1 MSVLAPAMSSPEAA
15 GGRRALLERLHDWVV
30 TVDHKRLGIMYVVA
44 GLGFLVIAGAE
55 ASMMRLQ
62 LAWPGLHIVSPETF
76 NRLFTMHG
84 TTMVFLFGIPIVFGF
99 GNYLVPLM
107 IGARDLAFPRLN
119 AFGFWAFLFGGLLL
133 HFSVIGGDGLY
144 GAGSAPVVGWFA
156 YAPLTGRAFTP
167 GNATDYW
174 NLSILVTGFGT
185 IATAVNLLTTTL
197 TMRGPGMTLGRLPIF
212 VWVMLTV
219 SGMTL
224 VILPPLSA
232 AQIMLLLD
240 RYLGAHFFD
249 TQAGGSAVMWQH
261 FFWFFGHPEV
271 YVLMLPGFGFVSE
284 IIPVFSRKVIFGY
297 ATIVAATV
305 SIGAVSLSVW
315 AHHMFTVGMG
325 APLNSLFALSTM
337 LISVPTGIKIFNWL
351 ATMYGGSLRFDTP
364 MLFSCAFLFQFLCAG
379 LTGIMLS
386 VAPFNWQL
394 TDTYFVVA
402 HFHFVLVGS
411 LLFTIFAAIY
421 YWFPKV
427 TGRMLS
433 ERLGRWNFW
442 LLVVGF
448 NVTFVTMH
456 FPGILGMP
464 RRIYTY
470 QADRGWDI
478 WNLVTS
484 LGVPLQIAAVLIFVV
499 NVIVSLR
506 SGRRAGDD
514 PWDAWTLEWATTSP
528 PPPYN
533 FETVP
538 VTTSRRPLW
547 DLKHPDDPDGPH
559 E

>member
-1 MSVLAPAMSSPEAA
+1 MSVLPRTETSPGAA
-15 GGRRALLERLHDWVV
+15 ARVSWLEHAHDWIV

-44 GLGFLVIAGAE
+44 GLVFFVVAGIE
-55 ASMMRLQ
+55 ASLMRLQ
-62 LAWPGLHIVSPETF
+62 LAWPGLHIIPPETF

-84 TTMVFLFGIPIVFGF
+84 TTMVFLVGIPIVFGF

-119 AFGFWAFLFGGLLL
+119 AFGFWIFLFAGLLL
-133 HFSVIGGDGLY
+133 HFSFVGGEGLY
-144 GAGSAPVVGWFA
+144 GSGSAPAVGWFA
-156 YAPLTGRAFTP
+156 YAPLTSRAFTP

-174 NLSILVTGFGT
+174 NLSIFIAGVGT
-185 IATAVNLLTTTL
+185 IGTAINILATTL
-197 TMRGPGMTLGRLPIF
+197 TMRGPGMTLGRMPIF
-212 VWVMLTV
+212 VWTMFTV
-219 SGMTL
+219 SAMTL
-224 VILPPLSA
+224 FILPPLSA

-297 ATIVAATV
+297 ATLVAATV
-305 SIGAVSLSVW
+305 SIGGVALATW
-315 AHHMFTVGMG
+315 AHHMFVVGLG
-325 APLNSLFALSTM
+325 TGITAFFALSTM
-337 LISVPTGIKIFNWL
+337 VIAVPTGIKIFNWL
-351 ATMYGGSLRFDTP
+351 ATMYGGRIRFRTP
-364 MLFSCAFLFQFLCAG
+364 MLFCCAFLFQFLCAG
-379 LTGIMLS
+379 LTGVMLA
-386 VAPFNWQL
+386 VAPFDWQL
-394 TDTYFVVA
+394 SDSYFVVA
-402 HFHFVLVGS
+402 HFHFVLIGG
-411 LLFTIFAAIY
+411 LLFAIFAAIY

-433 ERLGRWNFW
+433 ERLGRWHCW
-442 LLVVGF
+442 LLVIGF
-448 NVTFVTMH
+448 NLTFLTMH
-456 FPGILGMP
+456 GQGVLGMP

-470 QADRGWDI
+470 PADRGWEW
-478 WNLVTS
+478 WNLVTT
-484 LGVPLQIAAVLIFVV
+484 LGVPLQILAVLFFVL
-499 NVIVSLR
+499 NVAWSLWR
-506 SGRRAGDD
+506 GERAGDD

-528 PPPYN
+528 PPEYN

-547 DLKHPDDPDGPH
+547 DMKHPDDPDGPH